1 MSFPTI
7 KICGMREAQKI
18 KLSIDLGAKLIGFI
32 VNYKPSPRCI
42 SFDQLKELTKTIPP
56 HIKKVGVMVD
66 PTLNEVKKLEEHCDT
81 IQLHGDEKNE
91 FIETIKKETKLE
103 VIKAIKVKDQKDL
116 DKMNDFKNA
125 NYLLLDTPAMGQEG
139 EEFNFDL
146 LKNIKH
152 KNFFLAGK
160 INIDNVTT
168 ALQYTDKIDVNS
180 SLESEKG
187 IKDPIKIKLFFEKI
201 KNL

>member
-7 KICGMREAQKI
+7 KICGMKEAQKI

-32 VNYKPSPRCI
+32 VNYKPSSRCI
-42 SFDQLKELTKTIPP
+42 DFDQLKDLTKTIPS
-56 HIKKVGVMVD
+56 HIKKVGVMVN
-66 PTLNEVKKLEEHCDT
+66 PTLDEVKKLDEYCDT
-81 IQLHGDEKNE
+81 IQLHGDETNE

-103 VIKAIKVKDQKDL
+103 VIKAIKIKEQKDL

-125 NYLLLDTPAMGQEG
+125 DYLLLDTPAMGQNG

-160 INIDNVTT
+160 INIDNVKT

-187 IKDPIKIKLFFEKI
+187 IKDTIKIKLFFEKI
-201 KNL
+201 KSL

>member
-7 KICGMREAQKI
+7 KICGMKEAQKI
-18 KLSIDLGAKLIGFI
+18 KLSIDFGAKLIGFI
-32 VNYKPSPRCI
+32 VNYKPSPRYI
-42 SFDQLKELTKTIPP
+42 NFDQLKDLTKTIPS
-56 HIKKVGVMVD
+56 HIKKVGVMVN
-66 PTLNEVKKLEEHCDT
+66 PTLDEVKKLDEYCDT
-81 IQLHGDEKNE
+81 IQLHGDETNE

-103 VIKAIKVKDQKDL
+103 VIKAIKIKEQKDL

-125 NYLLLDTPAMGQEG
+125 DYLLLDTPAMGQNG

-160 INIDNVTT
+160 INIDNVET
-168 ALQYTDKIDVNS
+168 ALQYTNKIDVNS

-201 KNL
+201 KSL

>member
-7 KICGMREAQKI
+7 KICGMKEAQKI

-42 SFDQLKELTKTIPP
+42 SFDQLKDLAKTIPS

-81 IQLHGDEKNE
+81 IQLHGEETNE

-103 VIKAIKVKDQKDL
+103 VIKAIKVKDEKDL

-125 NYLLLDTPAMGQEG
+125 DYLLLDTPAMGQEG

-160 INIDNVTT
+160 INIDNVKT

-180 SLESEKG
+180 GLESEKG

-201 KNL
+201 KSL

>member
-7 KICGMREAQKI
+7 KICGMKEAQKI
-18 KLSIDLGAKLIGFI
+18 KLSIDFGAKLIGFI
-32 VNYKPSPRCI
+32 VNYKPSPRYI
-42 SFDQLKELTKTIPP
+42 NFDQLKDLTKTIPS
-56 HIKKVGVMVD
+56 HIKKVGVMVN
-66 PTLNEVKKLEEHCDT
+66 PTLDEVKKLDEYCDT
-81 IQLHGDEKNE
+81 IQLHGDETNE

-103 VIKAIKVKDQKDL
+103 VIKAIKMKDQKDL
-116 DKMNDFKNA
+116 DKMNNFKNA
-125 NYLLLDTPAMGQEG
+125 DYLLLDTPAMGQGG

-160 INIDNVTT
+160 INIDNVKT

-201 KNL
+201 KSL